1 MVLSAKKNYQK
12 LSIPPT
18 SFRKITRKQVE
29 RTQVAILN
37 EQLIEDNL
45 EVAGPSLE

>member
-1 MVLSAKKNYQK
+1 
-12 LSIPPT
+12 
-18 SFRKITRKQVE
+18 VE
-29 RTQVAILN
+29 RIQVAILN

>member
-18 SFRKITRKQVE
+18 SFRKIMRKQVE
-29 RTQVAILN
+29 RIQVAILN